1 MTGDMA
7 LAVCPAV
14 PPPVPSLSPSSV
26 PLPCLPRE
34 LQDLQDGV
42 RLRQS
47 HQVLSLPLQL
57 AVLCKYA
64 TPRTPASLAVAATV
78 PKRIRDSGME
88 SPLPAGSLTKQKFL
102 PKALCLGWG
111 WTLLLCLSKAGWQKT
126 APQCVC
132 FVLLLTTPSARCL
145 LQFSLNWPSTPH
157 LELSEATGDIL
168 HPQPLANSLSLPS
181 PRPAQM

>member
-1 MTGDMA
+1 MA

-14 PPPVPSLSPSSV
+14 PPPVPSLAPSSV

-64 TPRTPASLAVAATV
+64 DPPGL
-78 PKRIRDSGME
+78 
-88 SPLPAGSLTKQKFL
+88 
-102 PKALCLGWG
+102 
-111 WTLLLCLSKAGWQKT
+111 
-126 APQCVC
+126 
-132 FVLLLTTPSARCL
+132 
-145 LQFSLNWPSTPH
+145 
-157 LELSEATGDIL
+157 
-168 HPQPLANSLSLPS
+168 QPL
-181 PRPAQM
+181 